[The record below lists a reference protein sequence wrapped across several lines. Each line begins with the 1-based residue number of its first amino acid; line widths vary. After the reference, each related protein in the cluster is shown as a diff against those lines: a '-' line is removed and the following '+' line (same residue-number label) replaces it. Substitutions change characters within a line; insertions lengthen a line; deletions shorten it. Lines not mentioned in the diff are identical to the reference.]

1 MAFAEDFAAALS
13 QRGIQ
18 MDPVGVPAPDVIG
31 GALDNIDGYISQ
43 LDDAVRQGF
52 DEGSLE
58 FPVCSVLADPT
69 VNVAPE
75 ISSILAAYDRT
86 SNMRLTEMLRAT
98 HEALEQVGGGV
109 A

>member
-13 QRGIQ
+13 NRGIQ
-18 MDPVGVPAPDVIG
+18 MDPADVPAPDVIG
-31 GALDNIDGYISQ
+31 GALDNINGYMSE
-43 LDDAVRQGF
+43 LDEAVREGF
-52 DEGSLE
+52 DESSLE
-58 FPVCSVLADPT
+58 FAVCSTLADPT

-86 SNMRLTEMLRAT
+86 ANMRLTEL
-98 HEALEQVGGGV
+98 LQVTRESLDQAQGQ